1 MKISLSAVA
10 MAIALLFFPCACA
23 TSKKAV
29 FSETH
34 TVPMTEYRSIPLYIE
49 NHSHFKVAVVQDF
62 LSHKADI
69 MLLSNGTASFDI
81 SLPENSKRDLF
92 YKYYI
97 PLTSTETVM
106 IEDFSWK
113 FTIDD
118 YADNASF
125 EIPEIKSIPDSS
137 DYYILC
143 NNSKKPISL
152 VGQSGSAYKTI
163 SKKDSLYPSESG
175 AYSGSENSFLS
186 FVPPAVLSGSS
197 KWAVPVAEKE
207 SSTVY
212 TFSFDGNAIRLTDKR
227 PLASVLE
234 PTCGCTIPKSV
245 SVCNLLLHPA
255 SGELYFA
262 GTEEVRDSR
271 DFPFLCGA
279 AGKVVI
285 SGKSDA
291 EENFVRYAPFE
302 AGGDV
307 QFFDAAFS
315 DGGGLV
321 AVGQISAEEPCGI
334 IVRYTADGAVSDCT
348 AAEGTVALGAICR
361 ADGSSFFAAGI
372 DFDGNIVV
380 MSVLCGT
387 EIACKKIASVEMP
400 DGTAADGVVL
410 CYSAAEG
417 CVLLAVNTVGDGGF
431 SPSRLYRIP
440 ADGGTVQ
447 EISLAQKIG
456 AVSSIILNKN
466 GGVFLTGE
474 TPAGATTAACV
485 LSAQTDGTSCET
497 KFISSESPSW
507 ISDAWLD
514 ADSGELVVCGMT
526 ACGKKRVPFLR
537 AFDVQH
543 FQTAWEKTYSDSAF
557 SGLNDAA
564 FVLPCADWGFF
575 VGMSALDAD
584 SRRRAPFSVV
594 RVTSS
599 GNISEHHKT
608 IQLQGAVK

>member
-1 MKISLSAVA
+1 MKSVVRAEIFFSFLFSAVLLLSCMSTGNKHSKIIDNTFCVDILNTSRFEIEIDSQRSMPEKNIRHNLPLHESA
-10 MAIALLFFPCACA
+10 LYDGWNVTYRIPISENVFYIHSEKTTVADKQDVLKIKNPKAI
-23 TSKKAV
+23 
-29 FSETH
+29 SET
-34 TVPMTEYRSIPLYIE
+34 ESYILIQNDSASSIQITSTGSNYLPI
-49 NHSHFKVAVVQDF
+49 F
-62 LSHKADI
+62 LEGQINGISP
-69 MLLSNGTASFDI
+69 SND
-81 SLPENSKRDLF
+81 
-92 YKYYI
+92 YYI
-97 PLTSTETVM
+97 PSGKSGVVKAKAMTSLF
-106 IEDFSWK
+106 IKNDDGIH
-113 FTIDD
+113 TIFK
-118 YADNASF
+118 N
-125 EIPEIKSIPDSS
+125 
-137 DYYILC
+137 
-143 NNSKKPISL
+143 KPL
-152 VGQSGSAYKTI
+152 Q
-163 SKKDSLYPSESG
+163 
-175 AYSGSENSFLS
+175 
-186 FVPPAVLSGSS
+186 
-197 KWAVPVAEKE
+197 

-234 PTCGCTIPKSV
+234 PTCGCTIPKSI
-245 SVCNLLLHPA
+245 SVCNLLQHPA
-255 SGELYFA
+255 SGELYFV

-271 DFPFLCGA
+271 GFPFLRGA
-279 AGKVVI
+279 AGKIVI
-285 SGKSDA
+285 SGESDA
-291 EENFVRYAPFE
+291 EENFIRYAPFE

-321 AVGQISAEEPCGI
+321 AAGQISVEEPCGI
-334 IVRYTADGAVSDCT
+334 IVRYTADGAVADCT

-372 DFDGNIVV
+372 DSGGAVVV
-380 MSVLCGT
+380 MSVSCGT
-387 EIACKKIASVEMP
+387 EIAFRKISSVEMP
-400 DGTAADGVVL
+400 DGTAADGAVL

-417 CVLLAVNTVGDGGF
+417 CVLLAVNIVGDGGF
-431 SPSRLYRIP
+431 SPSRLYTIP
-440 ADGGTVQ
+440 ANGGTAQ
-447 EISLAQKIG
+447 EISLREKIG

-507 ISDAWLD
+507 ISDAWID

-543 FQTAWEKTYSDSAF
+543 FQPAWEKTYSDSAF

-564 FVLPCADWGFF
+564 FVLPCTDWGFF

-584 SRRRAPFSVV
+584 NRRRAPFSVV
-594 RVTSS
+594 HVTSS

-608 IQLQGAVK
+608 IQLQGTVK

>member
-1 MKISLSAVA
+1 MKSVVRAEI
-10 MAIALLFFPCACA
+10 FF
-23 TSKKAV
+23 S
-29 FSETH
+29 F
-34 TVPMTEYRSIPLYIE
+34 L
-49 NHSHFKVAVVQDF
+49 F
-62 LSHKADI
+62 LSVL
-69 MLLSNGTASFDI
+69 LLSCMSTGNKHSKIIDNTFCVDILNTSRFEIEIDSQKSMPGKNIRHNLPLHESALYDGWKVTYRIPISENVFYIHSEKTTVADKQDVLKIKNPKTISVAESYILIQNDSASSIQITSTGSNYFPVFFEGQINGI
-81 SLPENSKRDLF
+81 SPSND
-92 YKYYI
+92 YYI
-97 PLTSTETVM
+97 PSGKSGVVKAKAMTSLF
-106 IEDFSWK
+106 IK
-113 FTIDD
+113 NDD
-118 YADNASF
+118 G
-125 EIPEIKSIPDSS
+125 
-137 DYYILC
+137 
-143 NNSKKPISL
+143 
-152 VGQSGSAYKTI
+152 V
-163 SKKDSLYPSESG
+163 
-175 AYSGSENSFLS
+175 YSVFKNKHLQ
-186 FVPPAVLSGSS
+186 
-197 KWAVPVAEKE
+197 

-227 PLASVLE
+227 PLVSVLE

-245 SVCNLLLHPA
+245 SVCKLLRHPA

-262 GTEEVRDSR
+262 GTEKVRDSR
-271 DFPFLCGA
+271 DFPFLRGV
-279 AGKVVI
+279 AGKIVI
-285 SGKSDA
+285 SGEPDA

-321 AVGQISAEEPCGI
+321 AAGQISAEEPCGI
-334 IVRYTADGAVSDCT
+334 IVRYTADGAVADCA

-372 DFDGNIVV
+372 DSGGAVVV

-387 EIACKKIASVEMP
+387 EIACKKIAAVEMP
-400 DGTAADGVVL
+400 DGAAADGAVL

-417 CVLLAVNTVGDGGF
+417 CVLLAVNTVGDSGF

-440 ADGGTVQ
+440 SDGGTAQ
-447 EISLAQKIG
+447 EISLREKIG
-456 AVSSIILNKN
+456 AVSSIVLNKK

-485 LSAQTDGTSCET
+485 LSVQTDGTSCET
-497 KFISSESPSW
+497 KFISSEFPSW

-537 AFDVQH
+537 AFGVQH

-584 SRRRAPFSVV
+584 NRRRAPFSVV

-599 GNISEHHKT
+599 GQISEGHKT
-608 IQLQGAVK
+608 IQLQGAIE

>member
-1 MKISLSAVA
+1 MIVIL
-10 MAIALLFFPCACA
+10 IFLLFSSCASSPDSVKIVQDNVQSVSVAFTNNSYYTIEIVSDNPDSVYVELVLEPGETKEKSYQFQKDDGHSFFFFPRFLIPVEH
-23 TSKKAV
+23 S
-29 FSETH
+29 
-34 TVPMTEYRSIPLYIE
+34 TVPASNRSICYRIE
-49 NHSHFKVAVVQDF
+49 TKNGLKQSVVVQNPKQ
-62 LSHKADI
+62 SDI
-69 MLLSNGTASFDI
+69 PVNEYYVIFKNNSQAEISIINSSSRQLYLTMDGT
-81 SLPENSKRDLF
+81 
-92 YKYYI
+92 
-97 PLTSTETVM
+97 
-106 IEDFSWK
+106 
-113 FTIDD
+113 
-118 YADNASF
+118 
-125 EIPEIKSIPDSS
+125 KSIP
-137 DYYILC
+137 
-143 NNSKKPISL
+143 SKKSGVFSSGHREFIDNGIVKML
-152 VGQSGSAYKTI
+152 VQNITDEIAFSAKNV
-163 SKKDSLYPSESG
+163 KRG
-175 AYSGSENSFLS
+175 F
-186 FVPPAVLSGSS
+186 
-197 KWAVPVAEKE
+197 
-207 SSTVY
+207 VY
-212 TFSFDGNAIRLTDKR
+212 TYEYDGKIVRQTDSR

-234 PTCGCTIPKSV
+234 PTCGCTIPKSI

-262 GTEEVRDSR
+262 GTEEVRDSQG
-271 DFPFLCGA
+271 FPFLCGA
-279 AGKVVI
+279 AGKI
-285 SGKSDA
+285 MILGEADA

-321 AVGQISAEEPCGI
+321 TVGQISAEEPCGI
-334 IVRYTADGAVSDCT
+334 IVRYTADGAVADCA
-348 AAEGTVALGAICR
+348 AAEGTVALGAVCR
-361 ADGSSFFAAGI
+361 ADDSSFFAGGI

-380 MSVLCGT
+380 MSVSCET
-387 EIACKKIASVEMP
+387 EIVCKKIASVEIP
-400 DGTAADGVVL
+400 DGTAADGAVL

-417 CVLLAVNTVGDGGF
+417 CVMLAVNTVGDGGF

-440 ADGGTVQ
+440 SDGGTAQ
-447 EISLAQKIG
+447 EISLREKIG

-485 LSAQTDGTSCET
+485 LSVQTDGTSCET

-526 ACGKKRVPFLR
+526 ACRKKRVPFLR

-543 FQTAWEKTYSDSAF
+543 FQTAWEKTYSESAF

-564 FVLPCADWGFF
+564 FVLPCTDWGFF

-584 SRRRAPFSVV
+584 NRRRVPFSVMH
-594 RVTSS
+594 VTSS
-599 GNISEHHKT
+599 GNISEGHKT